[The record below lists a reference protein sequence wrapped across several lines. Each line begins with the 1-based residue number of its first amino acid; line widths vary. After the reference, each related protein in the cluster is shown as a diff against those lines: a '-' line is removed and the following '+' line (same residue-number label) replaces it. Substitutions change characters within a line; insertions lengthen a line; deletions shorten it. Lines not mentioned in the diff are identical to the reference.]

1 MEQRENQRVR
11 LSKRLIK
18 ESLTRLLQTESIH
31 KVSIRTLC
39 EEAGVNRSTFYKYYG
54 SQYDVLEEL
63 EADVIRQIC
72 GSLEEADSD
81 SRRIELICLY
91 IEQNMAT
98 VQMLVGNNIDPEFPK
113 KLFDLP
119 QLKGMIVT
127 RLSQQFDGES
137 QEYIYTFIINGCY
150 CMIQR
155 WLSQDTQ
162 RPFDEVAQLMRDM
175 IGKICM

>member
-1 MEQRENQRVR
+1 MTTQE
-11 LSKRLIK
+11 
-18 ESLTRLLQTESIH
+18 LLARARQARGAMALADTQT
-31 KVSIRTLC
+31 KDRALL
-39 EEAGVNRSTFYKYYG
+39 AMA
-54 SQYDVLEEL
+54 EEL